1 MGMIGVADL
10 EVLPAKAEEVCDLAE
25 AWARDWVPGLGAR
38 IDERRADTPDD
49 DVASGDLAAGPPT
62 ALRWAYRSF
71 GTDGRAL
78 FRQDPLRPV
87 EQLRPDVGGVVPF
100 RAEQQG
106 CEAWGFP
113 ADDDRDDPP
122 VLITWPD
129 AQGWRPFQERLSVH
143 LLEGVLSEAMVTEG
157 AISLQ
162 LQATDEALQALDGL
176 GRLGIPE
183 HHLGSAPDAGP
194 VRWHAFPEV
203 VVRNDADSW
212 LWALARTEEDAEQL
226 EERVPGDWRRLG
238 G

>member
-1 MGMIGVADL
+1 MIGVADL

-25 AWARDWVPGLGAR
+25 AWARDWVPGLGTR
-38 IDERRADTPDD
+38 IDEHRAAVPRE
-49 DVASGDLAAGPPT
+49 DVSLSDLPTGPPT

-71 GTDGRAL
+71 GLDGRAL
-78 FRQDPLRPV
+78 FVQDPLRPV
-87 EQLRPDVGGVVPF
+87 DQLRPDVRGVVPF

-113 ADDDRDDPP
+113 AEDDGDDPP

-129 AQGWRPFQERLSVH
+129 DRGWQPFQERLSVH

-162 LQATDEALQALDGL
+162 LQATDEALAALAGL
-176 GRLGIPE
+176 RRLGIPE
-183 HHLGSAPDAGP
+183 HQLWSAPDAGP
-194 VRWHAFPEV
+194 VRWYSFPEV
-203 VVRNDADSW
+203 LVRNDADTW
-212 LWALARTEEDAEQL
+212 LWALARSEKDAEEL